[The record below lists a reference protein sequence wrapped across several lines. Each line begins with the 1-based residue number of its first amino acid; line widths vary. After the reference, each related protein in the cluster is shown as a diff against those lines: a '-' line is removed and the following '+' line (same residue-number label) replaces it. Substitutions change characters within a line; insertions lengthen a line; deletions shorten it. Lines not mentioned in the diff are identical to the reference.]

1 MDVKTTS
8 CAYWERTTKRVRNG
22 LVDPYFSKIPSS
34 QYGCTFLFFFVKHHS
49 LKMFFTTRVENY
61 RMKKALLERRRYS
74 HSTINCRPLQQK
86 PLSENVQIIFVVDW
100 LKKQQNKNNGYK
112 FFSNLAHERL
122 FDGYKIF
129 ILPFTFRLLLL
140 IYVLVP
146 TLVRTTVLV

>member
-1 MDVKTTS
+1 MSKQ
-8 CAYWERTTKRVRNG
+8 RRVRTG
-22 LVDPYFSKIPSS
+22 KELPRKFGTVLLIPISVK
-34 QYGCTFLFFFVKHHS
+34 YLLLNMVVLFFFFVKHHS

-112 FFSNLAHERL
+112 FFSNLAHKRL